1 MYSQE
6 CWAIQLEIQVEIYYQ
21 LKQPVFNPSSLIT
34 LLGMNGVYLGP
45 HCPIT
50 EITSADNT
58 PGGEAHSS
66 HSIWPRINPAL
77 DENIT
82 VN

>member
-34 LLGMNGVYLGP
+34 LRGNEWCLSGSTLPNYR
-45 HCPIT
+45 
-50 EITSADNT
+50 DNQ
-58 PGGEAHSS
+58 
-66 HSIWPRINPAL
+66 RR
-77 DENIT
+77 
-82 VN
+82 